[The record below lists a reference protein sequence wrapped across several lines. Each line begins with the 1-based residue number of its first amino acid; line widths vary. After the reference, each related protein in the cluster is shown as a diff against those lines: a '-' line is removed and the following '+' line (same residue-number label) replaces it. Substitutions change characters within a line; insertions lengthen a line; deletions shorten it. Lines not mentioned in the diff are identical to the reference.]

1 MTDLL
6 QRLIK
11 MQQAFNS
18 EQPNHRRYRDAMS
31 AAIDQLVLSDLPE
44 PLRNP
49 LEQHLVTM
57 NTILRRYPIKTFE
70 DYQMISSKH
79 IHQLLDY
86 AKKIYRLLGGSEDHI
101 GSA

>member
-1 MTDLL
+1 LI

-18 EQPNHRRYRDAMS
+18 EQPAHRRYRDAMS
-31 AAIDQLVLSDLPE
+31 AAIDKLILSDLPK

-57 NTILRRYPIKTFE
+57 NNILLRYPIKTFE
-70 DYQMISSKH
+70 DYQMISRKH
-79 IHQLLDY
+79 IRQLLDE
-86 AKKIYRLLGGSEDHI
+86 AKKIYRLLGGSEI
-101 GSA
+101 YTESA